1 MNVSALVNQMNLA
14 SAYYA
19 AERVYGTGRHHYPLV
34 EKLLGFR
41 TSSNVF

>member
-1 MNVSALVNQMNLA
+1 MNISALVNQMNIA

-19 AERVYGTGRHHYPLV
+19 AERVYGTGRHHLPLV

-41 TSSNVF
+41 TTRNVF